1 MIASTYFN
9 ECNATF
15 PCALDPMNLMPMRLA
30 SNDWNS
36 LYIPVLPNH
45 LFLQNSMGE
54 LHKFHVKYVS
64 YFFEKLLQIG
74 KVGRVDFI
82 DRNLVNG
89 QTPVKG
95 AFIHFDYWY
104 DNQNARNMRNTLNSA
119 GSGRISGYEYAPRR
133 MHCGFRVH
141 NRPGYFDVK
150 INHKPIES
158 SECDR
163 NAYQLREDNRVL
175 ELELISKNKEIAELE
190 RKLANAISMCQPVY
204 HHSLHVDVQST
215 DMNKT
220 VYPIYNDSVDV
231 SDDEDDRRGLTME
244 DLCA

>member
-36 LYIPVLPNH
+36 LYIPILPNH
-45 LFLQNSMGE
+45 LFLRNSMGE
-54 LHKFHVKYVS
+54 SHKFHLKYVS

-89 QTPVKG
+89 QTPVKA

-104 DNQNARNMRNTLNSA
+104 NNQNARNMRDTLNNA
-119 GSGRISGYEYAPRR
+119 GSGRISGYEHAPSR
-133 MHCGFRVH
+133 MHCGFQIH

-163 NAYQLREDNRVL
+163 NVYQLREDNRVL

-204 HHSLHVDVQST
+204 HHNLHVDVQST

-220 VYPIYNDSVDV
+220 IYPQYHDDSA
-231 SDDEDDRRGLTME
+231 LTMA
-244 DLCA
+244 DLEIP